1 MRFFRR
7 LSFQTKL
14 VVSLILV
21 IVLTTV
27 IGYLLIHAAIN
38 RAFIDFAK
46 HNMSNQDQVF
56 RQMLAEYYARAGS
69 WNGLDRLFL
78 RNRDLLPFVVAD
90 ADGVIV
96 SAPDFHLV
104 GQKLSRSEVAA
115 GLPIIVRGETVGAL
129 LSRGALRLRD
139 PVEKRFLGTV
149 TVSLW
154 ISAVIVSLI
163 GILLSIF
170 LFRQLTSPLKQLNAA
185 AGDIARG
192 KLTSRVEVHSQDELG
207 HLANSFNKMA
217 ESLQESEQ
225 AKRRMI
231 ADVSHELRTPISVV
245 RTGLEAMRDGL
256 LEASPAN
263 IAALHDKILLTTRLV
278 GDLQQLAL
286 ADAGQLSIHK
296 QVISLHELIER
307 IRATIGVELEDRG
320 IALHIDIPEDLPGG
334 NADQQRIEQV
344 LLNLLANA
352 MRYTPSGGTI
362 SVSAKQDTE
371 EMVQVSVCDSGP
383 GLSKEDLEHVFDRFY
398 RADAAR
404 ARESAESSGSGLGL
418 AIAKALI
425 EAHGGRIWAENAPTG
440 GACFHFTL
448 PTVKSS
454 SEIL

>member
-1 MRFFRR
+1 MRSFRR

-38 RAFIDFAK
+38 RAFSDFAK
-46 HNMSNQDQVF
+46 HSMGNQDQVF
-56 RQMLAEYYARAGS
+56 RQMLEEYYARTGS

-90 ADGVIV
+90 AEGTIV
-96 SAPDFHLV
+96 SAPEFHLV
-104 GQKLSRSEVAA
+104 GHKLSRTELAA
-115 GLPIIVRGETVGAL
+115 GLPIIVGGEKVGTL

-139 PVEKRFLGTV
+139 PVEKHFLGTV

-170 LFRQLTSPLKQLNAA
+170 LFKQLTGPLKRLNAA
-185 AGDIARG
+185 AGEIARG
-192 KLTSRVEVHSQDELG
+192 RLTSRVEVHSQDELG
-207 HLANSFNKMA
+207 HLADSFNEMA
-217 ESLQESEQ
+217 ESLQRSEQ

-256 LEASPAN
+256 LEATPAN

-296 QVISLHELIER
+296 EALDLAELIER
-307 IRATIGVELEDRG
+307 IRMTVEVEFEDRG
-320 IALHIDIPEDLPGG
+320 IALHAELPADLPRV
-334 NADQQRIEQV
+334 NADRQRIEQV

-352 MRYTPSGGTI
+352 MRYTPSGGAI
-362 SVSAKQDTE
+362 SIAAKRTNE
-371 EMVQVSVCDSGP
+371 PMVQVSVCDSGT

-404 ARESAESSGSGLGL
+404 TRESGESSGSGLGL

-425 EAHGGRIWAENAPTG
+425 EAHSGRIWAENSATG

-448 PTVKSS
+448 PTT
-454 SEIL
+454 

>member
-46 HNMSNQDQVF
+46 RNMSNKDQVF
-56 RQMLAEYYARAGS
+56 RQMLADYYARAGS
-69 WNGLDRLFL
+69 WNGLDRLFQSK
-78 RNRDLLPFVVAD
+78 RDLLPFVVAD

-96 SAPDFHLV
+96 SSPDFHLV

-115 GLPIIVRGETVGAL
+115 GLPIIVGGETVGTL

-139 PVEKRFLGTV
+139 PVEKHFLRTV

-154 ISAVIVSLI
+154 ISAVIVSLV

-170 LFRQLTSPLKQLNAA
+170 LFRQLTGPLKRLDTA
-185 AGDIARG
+185 AGEIASG

-207 HLANSFNKMA
+207 HLAESFNKMA

-263 IAALHDKILLTTRLV
+263 IAALHDKIMLTTRLV

-296 QVISLHELIER
+296 EVFSLHELIER
-307 IRATIGVELEDRG
+307 IRTTIGVELEDRG
-320 IALHIDIPEDLPGG
+320 IALHIDLPEDLPRV
-334 NADQQRIEQV
+334 NADRQRIEQV

-352 MRYTPSGGTI
+352 MRYTPSGGAI
-362 SVSAKQDTE
+362 SVSAKQEAE
-371 EMVQVSVCDSGP
+371 EMVRVSVCDSGI

-404 ARESAESSGSGLGL
+404 ARENGSESGGAGLGL

-425 EAHGGRIWAENAPTG
+425 EAHGGRIWVENSTTG
-440 GACFHFTL
+440 GACFHFTV
-448 PTVKSS
+448 PGV
-454 SEIL
+454 

>member
-1 MRFFRR
+1 MRFFRH

-27 IGYLLIHAAIN
+27 LGYLLIHAAIN
-38 RAFIDFAK
+38 RAFTDFSK
-46 HNMSNQDQVF
+46 HNMSNQDLVF
-56 RQMLAEYYARAGS
+56 QQMLVEYYERNGS
-69 WNGLDRLFL
+69 WSGLDRLFL
-78 RNRDLLPFVVAD
+78 RNRDVLPFVIAN
-90 ADGVIV
+90 ADGIIV
-96 SAPDFHLV
+96 SAPDLHMIRD
-104 GQKLSRSEVAA
+104 QLSRGELAA
-115 GLPIIVRGETVGAL
+115 GLPIVVDGKTVGTL
-129 LSRGALRLRD
+129 LSRGLLRLRD
-139 PVEKRFLGTV
+139 PVEKHFLGTV

-154 ISAVIVSLI
+154 TSAVIVSLI

-170 LFRQLTSPLKQLNAA
+170 LFRQLTGPLKRLNAA
-185 AGDIARG
+185 AGEIARG

-207 HLANSFNKMA
+207 HLADSFNKMA
-217 ESLQESEQ
+217 ASLEKSEQ

-245 RTGLEAMRDGL
+245 RTGLETMRDGL
-256 LEASPAN
+256 LEATPAN

-296 QVISLHELIER
+296 EALDLTELVER
-307 IRATIGVELEDRG
+307 IRATVEVELEDRG
-320 IALHIDIPEDLPGG
+320 VALRIDIPVDLPHVH
-334 NADQQRIEQV
+334 ADRQRIEQV

-352 MRYTPSGGTI
+352 MRYTPSGGAI
-362 SVSAKQDTE
+362 SIAAKSTDE
-371 EMVQVSVCDSGP
+371 KRVQVSVCNSGP
-383 GLSKEDLEHVFDRFY
+383 GLSEEDLEHVFDRFY

-404 ARESAESSGSGLGL
+404 TRESGESSGSGLGL

-425 EAHGGRIWAENAPTG
+425 EAHAGKIWAENPLTG

-448 PTVKSS
+448 PTV
-454 SEIL
+454 

>member
-1 MRFFRR
+1 MRFFRH

-27 IGYLLIHAAIN
+27 LGYLLIHAAIN
-38 RAFIDFAK
+38 RAFTDFSK
-46 HNMSNQDQVF
+46 HNMSNQDLVF
-56 RQMLAEYYARAGS
+56 QQMLVEYYERNGS
-69 WNGLDRLFL
+69 WSGLDRLFL
-78 RNRDLLPFVVAD
+78 RNRDVLPFVIAD
-90 ADGVIV
+90 ADGIIV
-96 SAPDFHLV
+96 SAPDLHMIRD
-104 GQKLSRSEVAA
+104 QLSRSELAA
-115 GLPIIVRGETVGAL
+115 GLPIVVDGKTVGAL
-129 LSRGALRLRD
+129 LSRGLLRLRD
-139 PVEKRFLGTV
+139 PVEKHFLGTV

-154 ISAVIVSLI
+154 TSAVIVSLI

-170 LFRQLTSPLKQLNAA
+170 LFRQLTGPLKRLNAA
-185 AGDIARG
+185 AGEIARG

-207 HLANSFNKMA
+207 HLADSFNKMA
-217 ESLQESEQ
+217 ASLEKSEQ

-256 LEASPAN
+256 LEATPAN

-296 QVISLHELIER
+296 EALDLNELVER
-307 IRATIGVELEDRG
+307 IRATVEVELEDRG
-320 IALHIDIPEDLPGG
+320 VALRIDIPTDLPPV
-334 NADQQRIEQV
+334 NADRQRIEQV

-352 MRYTPSGGTI
+352 MRYTASGGAI
-362 SVSAKQDTE
+362 SIAAKNINENTE
-371 EMVQVSVCDSGP
+371 QVSVCNSGP
-383 GLSKEDLEHVFDRFY
+383 GLSEEDLEHVFDRFY

-404 ARESAESSGSGLGL
+404 TRESGESSGSGLGL

-425 EAHGGRIWAENAPTG
+425 EAHSGQIWAENAPTG
-440 GACFHFTL
+440 GACFYFTL
-448 PTVKSS
+448 PTV
-454 SEIL
+454 

>member
-1 MRFFRR
+1 MKFFRR

-27 IGYLLIHAAIN
+27 LGYLLIHAAIN
-38 RAFIDFAK
+38 RAFTDFSK
-46 HNMSNQDQVF
+46 HNMSNQDLVF
-56 RQMLAEYYARAGS
+56 RQMLVEYYERNGS
-69 WNGLDRLFL
+69 WSGLDRLFL
-78 RNRDLLPFVVAD
+78 RNRDVLPFVIAD
-90 ADGVIV
+90 VDGIIV
-96 SAPDFHLV
+96 SAPDLHMIRDR
-104 GQKLSRSEVAA
+104 LSRGELAA
-115 GLPIIVRGETVGAL
+115 GLPIIVDGKTVGTL
-129 LSRGALRLRD
+129 LSRGLLRLRD
-139 PVEKRFLGTV
+139 PVEKHFLGTV

-170 LFRQLTSPLKQLNAA
+170 LFRQLTGPLKRLNAA
-185 AGDIARG
+185 AGDIAHG

-207 HLANSFNKMA
+207 HLADSFNEMA
-217 ESLQESEQ
+217 ASLQESEQ
-225 AKRRMI
+225 AKRQMI

-256 LEASPAN
+256 LETTPAN

-296 QVISLHELIER
+296 EALDLNELVER
-307 IRATIGVELEDRG
+307 IRATVEVELEDRG
-320 IALHIDIPEDLPGG
+320 VALRIDIPVDLQRVH
-334 NADQQRIEQV
+334 ADRQRIEQV

-362 SVSAKQDTE
+362 SIAAKSADEQ
-371 EMVQVSVCDSGP
+371 MLQVSLCDSGP

-404 ARESAESSGSGLGL
+404 TRESGESSGSGLGL

-425 EAHGGRIWAENAPTG
+425 EAHGGRIWAENAAAG

-448 PTVKSS
+448 PWV
-454 SEIL
+454 